1 MSGIAESE
9 LILNDEG
16 GIYHLKLKPEQLADT
31 IILVGDQGRVKHIS
45 DYFDELEYAGQN
57 REFVTHTGRVGLSRL
72 SVISTGIGIDNIDIV
87 INELDALVNID
98 LKTRTIKP
106 EKRTLNLIR
115 LGTSGSL
122 QPDIPVDSFVIS
134 SHGIGMDWF
143 FQYYEDVNTVCEKDI
158 QDALNAW
165 IPWKTGMGHAYVVK
179 GDERMLDQIGGK
191 DMVRGMTAT
200 ANGFYGPQGR
210 ILRLTPRIPT
220 LNSMLTDFR
229 YGDHRITN
237 FEMETSALYAL
248 GKALGHNCIT
258 VCAIVANRFNMTF
271 SDDYKLTI
279 EKLIQTLLE
288 RLSYTTD
295 PL

>member
-1 MSGIAESE
+1 
-9 LILNDEG
+9 
-16 GIYHLKLKPEQLADT
+16 
-31 IILVGDQGRVKHIS
+31 
-45 DYFDELEYAGQN
+45 
-57 REFVTHTGRVGLSRL
+57 
-72 SVISTGIGIDNIDIV
+72 
-87 INELDALVNID
+87 ALVNID
-98 LKTRTIKP
+98 LETRTIKP
-106 EKRTLNLIR
+106 QKRTLNLIR

-179 GDERMLDQIGGK
+179 GDERMLDQIGGN

-210 ILRLTPRIPT
+210 VLRLAPRIPT
-220 LNSMLTDFR
+220 LNSMLTNFR
-229 YGDHRITN
+229 FGDHRITN

-258 VCAIVANRFNMTF
+258 VCAIIANRFNMTF

-279 EKLIQTLLE
+279 
-288 RLSYTTD
+288 
-295 PL
+295 

>member
-16 GIYHLKLKPEQLADT
+16 GIYHLKLKPDQLADT
-31 IILVGDQGRVKHIS
+31 IILVGDQGRVKLIS

-143 FQYYEDVNTVCEKDI
+143 FQYYEDVNTVCEKEI

-179 GDERMLDQIGGK
+179 GDERMLDQIGGN

-258 VCAIVANRFNMTF
+258 ICAIVANRFNMTF

>member
-1 MSGIAESE
+1 MSFIPESE

-16 GIYHLKLKPEQLADT
+16 GIYHLKLRPEQLADT
-31 IILVGDQGRVKHIS
+31 VILVGDQGRVKLIS

-87 INELDALVNID
+87 LNELDALVNID
-98 LKTRTIKP
+98 LETRTIKP
-106 EKRTLNLIR
+106 DKRSLNLIR

-143 FQYYEDVNTVCEKDI
+143 FQYYEDVNTICEKDI
-158 QDALNAW
+158 QDALNDW
-165 IPWKTGMGHAYVVK
+165 IPWEPGMGHAYVVK
-179 GDERMLDQIGGK
+179 SDERMLRQIGGS
-191 DMVRGMTAT
+191 DMIPGMTAT
-200 ANGFYGPQGR
+200 ASGFYGPQGR
-210 ILRLTPRIPT
+210 VLRLKPRIAN
-220 LNSMLTDFR
+220 LNSLLTNFR
-229 YGDHRITN
+229 FGEHRITN

-258 VCAIVANRFNMTF
+258 VCAIIANRFNMTF
-271 SDDYKLTI
+271 SEDYHLTI

-288 RLSYTTD
+288 RLSYTTE

>member
-1 MSGIAESE
+1 MSFIPESE

-16 GIYHLKLKPEQLADT
+16 GIYHLKLRPEQLADT
-31 IILVGDQGRVKHIS
+31 VILVGDQGRVKLIS

-87 INELDALVNID
+87 LNELDALVNID
-98 LKTRTIKP
+98 LETRTIKP

-143 FQYYEDVNTVCEKDI
+143 FQYYEDVNTICEKDI

-165 IPWKTGMGHAYVVK
+165 IPWEPGMGHAYVVK
-179 GDERMLDQIGGK
+179 SDDRMLRQIGGN
-191 DMVRGMTAT
+191 DMIPGMTAT
-200 ANGFYGPQGR
+200 ASGFYGPQGR
-210 ILRLTPRIPT
+210 VLRLAPRIPN
-220 LNSMLTDFR
+220 LNSLLTDFR
-229 YGDHRITN
+229 FGDHRITN

-258 VCAIVANRFNMTF
+258 VCAIIANRFNMTF
-271 SDDYKLTI
+271 SDNYHLTI
-279 EKLIQTLLE
+279 EKLILTLLE
-288 RLSYTTD
+288 RLSYTTE

>member
-1 MSGIAESE
+1 MHFIAESE

-16 GIYHLKLKPEQLADT
+16 GIYHLKLRPEQLADT
-31 IILVGDQGRVKHIS
+31 VILVGDQNRVKLIS
-45 DYFDELEYAGQN
+45 QYFDVLEYAGQN

-87 INELDALVNID
+87 LNELDALVNID
-98 LKTRTIKP
+98 LETRTIRP

-143 FQYYEDVNTVCEKDI
+143 FQYYEEVNNICENDI
-158 QDALNAW
+158 QDALNKW
-165 IPWKTGMGHAYVVK
+165 IPWEPGMGHAYVVK
-179 GDERMLDQIGGK
+179 GNERMLRQIGGN
-191 DMVRGMTAT
+191 DMIHGMTAT
-200 ANGFYGPQGR
+200 TSGFYGPQGR
-210 ILRLTPRIPT
+210 VLRLAPRIPN
-220 LNSMLTDFR
+220 LNSLLTDFR
-229 YGDHRITN
+229 FGDHRITN

-248 GKALGHNCIT
+248 GNALGHNCIT
-258 VCAIVANRFNMTF
+258 ICAIIANRFNMTF
-271 SDDYKLTI
+271 SDDYHLTI

-288 RLSYTTD
+288 RLSYTTE